1 VILRDSPHF
10 HVGVVP
16 LAIAG
21 RTQEVAG
28 NLRAVQCDAAHSLH
42 HAARIPHFD
51 LKSFAAKDARDF
63 EAFPLGRNARVNPQ
77 SIVIR
82 ADAGNPLRGGVVS
95 PRCRAGEPENFRAA
109 AASWATMIPMAGA
122 YEQLLDAAIQHLEYL
137 KSRGVRHVAVSPETL
152 HALSQP
158 LAIGT
163 PASGPARAE
172 RQKPAGSETGAPQ
185 PVAEQTSLLALPGE
199 IVPGPILDP
208 QAKAAAF
215 AALRE
220 RALAC
225 VKCAHLASSRKNV
238 VFGVGSIDAPLMFIG
253 EAPGADEDEQ
263 GEPFVGKAG
272 QLLTKIIQATGL
284 QRADVYIGN
293 ILKCRPDTPGQSA
306 GNRKPTADEMA
317 TCIPYLHEQ
326 IDLIRPR
333 VIVAL
338 GATAVEG
345 LLGKTIGITKL
356 RGTWKTY
363 RSIPLMPTYHPA
375 YLLRNQAMSEKRK
388 VWEDMLAVMERLG
401 MPISE
406 KQRRF
411 FLKA

>member
-1 VILRDSPHF
+1 M
-10 HVGVVP
+10 
-16 LAIAG
+16 
-21 RTQEVAG
+21 T
-28 NLRAVQCDAAHSLH
+28 
-42 HAARIPHFD
+42 
-51 LKSFAAKDARDF
+51 
-63 EAFPLGRNARVNPQ
+63 
-77 SIVIR
+77 
-82 ADAGNPLRGGVVS
+82 
-95 PRCRAGEPENFRAA
+95 
-109 AASWATMIPMAGA
+109 GA
-122 YEQLLDAAIQHLEYL
+122 YEQLLDATIQHLEDL
-137 KSRGVRHVAVSPETL
+137 KSRGVRHIAVSPETL
-152 HALSQP
+152 RVLAQPPREPQISNLRSQ
-158 LAIGT
+158 IG
-163 PASGPARAE
+163 
-172 RQKPAGSETGAPQ
+172 KPAASAPIARPAIKSEIGNRKPEIPL
-185 PVAEQTSLLALPGE
+185 PVAEQETLLALPGE
-199 IVPGPILDP
+199 TAASQGPPLDP

-225 VKCAHLASSRKNV
+225 VKCEHLASSRKNV
-238 VFGVGSIDAPLMFIG
+238 VFGVGSIDAQIMFIG

-272 QLLTKIIQATGL
+272 QLLTKIIQAMGL

-306 GNRKPTADEMA
+306 GNRKPTTDEMA

-326 IDLIRPR
+326 IDLIRPK

-345 LLGKTIGITKL
+345 LLGKTLGITRL

-363 RSIPLMPTYHPA
+363 RGIPLMPTYHPA

-388 VWEDMLAVMERLG
+388 VWEDILTVMEKLG

-411 FLKA
+411 FLKG